1 MELVATFELR
11 EVADDLVSHRA
22 WRLKEKKKINIC
34 IIPTENYIEYDK
46 AHNLHINI
54 MGGINGIGFYLVFIV
69 KGIMSALGMLYICLL
84 DQRLKITIHRE
95 GSSTTVSTLY
105 MGHMS

>member
-1 MELVATFELR
+1 MASKR
-11 EVADDLVSHRA
+11 E
-22 WRLKEKKKINIC
+22 KKINIC

-46 AHNLHINI
+46 ARNLHNNI
-54 MGGINGIGFYLVFIV
+54 MSEINGMGFYLVFIV

-95 GSSTTVSTLY
+95 GSSSTVPRWIIFFFNCIKEVRIDVTFFMHLID
-105 MGHMS
+105 